1 MYISKFKIFVLFL
14 IICIILYKSQ
24 YISKITEDINSFS
37 LRRVIYTNQ
46 ELPSFPNDYVAQEY
60 AKIYLDQFLSI
71 LQSDVNA
78 DISMYVEE
86 ENYNDRIANNKE
98 AFVEEMEKNLI
109 MVNPLSNYHDSE
121 FQTQYVN
128 KDGHNT
134 YVYNILIME
143 KGLDY
148 PRGYESLKER
158 DDPDQLKNMDI
169 HVIEYSP
176 YNFKIFFPDKTIIV
190 EDF

>member
-1 MYISKFKIFVLFL
+1 
-14 IICIILYKSQ
+14 
-24 YISKITEDINSFS
+24 
-37 LRRVIYTNQ
+37 
-46 ELPSFPNDYVAQEY
+46 LPSFPNDYVAQEY

-134 YVYNILIME
+134 YVYNILVME